1 MADQTN
7 VSKEDGSFMIKV
19 ATFIVDRRNLFFLLF
34 GIAIIFS
41 VVSMNWVSV
50 ENSMSAYLPDT
61 TETSQG
67 LDLMEE
73 QFITYG
79 TAKIMVTNIPYDEA
93 ENIADM
99 LENLDTVIMLTF
111 DNSEEHYN
119 NFSALYDV
127 TFGYPETDDRA
138 LEALAD
144 IEEMLSDYDIFVS
157 TSMGDASAE
166 QIASEMQVISVLVA
180 IVVVTVLLF
189 TSQTWA
195 EVPVLLLTFIAAA
208 LITKGT
214 NFIMGTISFV
224 SNSVTIV
231 LQLALSIDYAVIFC
245 NRYKEEHQKLS
256 VREADIVAL
265 SKAIPEISS
274 SSLTT
279 IGGLIAMMFMQFGI
293 GRDMALCL
301 IRAILLSLLAV
312 FLLMPGLIMLFGN
325 AMDKTYH
332 KSFIPKIPFVGK
344 FAYATRYVMPPLFL
358 VLIVVA
364 YIISSKCPYV
374 YGYSM
379 LETPVKSD
387 AMIVDEMIEESFGTS
402 NMVALVVPAG
412 NYDKEKALLKEID
425 ARPEVDYSMG
435 LANTEAMDGY
445 MLTDKLTAR
454 DFSELLELD
463 YEVAELLY
471 MTYAVND
478 ENYAKIVNGL
488 STYSIPLIDIIMFLY
503 DEVQEG
509 YVTLEDDLM
518 DTLEDAHSQMQI
530 ALDQLQGE
538 ECSRMLVYL
547 TLPEEGD
554 ETFAF
559 LDEMHTIANKYY
571 EDATILI
578 PGEATS
584 QYDLYK
590 TFQTDNTVVNVVS
603 ILAVLVVL
611 LFTFMS
617 AGMPVLLIL
626 IIQGA
631 IWVNFSFPA
640 IQQKNLFFM
649 SYLIVSSIQ
658 MGANIDYAIV
668 ISGRF
673 MELKNQMPKKDAII
687 ETMNF
692 AFPTIV
698 TSGSMLALAGIFIG
712 KMSSDGAICGIG
724 QCLGRGTILSI
735 IIVMFV
741 LPQIL
746 LLGEK
751 IIDKTSFA
759 VSIPLKLEKTSGLMR
774 VDGIIQGQINGTVI
788 GEMHGFVRGDANLFV
803 NMGKLE
809 QREDGG
815 EALEELLQKEKEE
828 DKK

>member
-93 ENIADM
+93 ENIADT

-144 IEEMLSDYDIFVS
+144 IEEMLSDYDIYVS

-208 LITKGT
+208 IITKGT

-224 SNSVTIV
+224 SDSVTIV
-231 LQLALSIDYAVIFC
+231 QQLALSIDYAVIFC

-358 VLIVVA
+358 VLIVAA

-412 NYDKEKALLKEID
+412 NNDKEKAL
-425 ARPEVDYSMG
+425 
-435 LANTEAMDGY
+435 
-445 MLTDKLTAR
+445 
-454 DFSELLELD
+454 
-463 YEVAELLY
+463 
-471 MTYAVND
+471 
-478 ENYAKIVNGL
+478 
-488 STYSIPLIDIIMFLY
+488 
-503 DEVQEG
+503 
-509 YVTLEDDLM
+509 
-518 DTLEDAHSQMQI
+518 
-530 ALDQLQGE
+530 
-538 ECSRMLVYL
+538 
-547 TLPEEGD
+547 
-554 ETFAF
+554 
-559 LDEMHTIANKYY
+559 
-571 EDATILI
+571 
-578 PGEATS
+578 
-584 QYDLYK
+584 
-590 TFQTDNTVVNVVS
+590 
-603 ILAVLVVL
+603 
-611 LFTFMS
+611 
-617 AGMPVLLIL
+617 
-626 IIQGA
+626 
-631 IWVNFSFPA
+631 
-640 IQQKNLFFM
+640 
-649 SYLIVSSIQ
+649 
-658 MGANIDYAIV
+658 
-668 ISGRF
+668 
-673 MELKNQMPKKDAII
+673 
-687 ETMNF
+687 
-692 AFPTIV
+692 
-698 TSGSMLALAGIFIG
+698 
-712 KMSSDGAICGIG
+712 
-724 QCLGRGTILSI
+724 
-735 IIVMFV
+735 
-741 LPQIL
+741 
-746 LLGEK
+746 
-751 IIDKTSFA
+751 
-759 VSIPLKLEKTSGLMR
+759 
-774 VDGIIQGQINGTVI
+774 
-788 GEMHGFVRGDANLFV
+788 
-803 NMGKLE
+803 
-809 QREDGG
+809 
-815 EALEELLQKEKEE
+815 
-828 DKK
+828 